1 MMERRPRS
9 TADTHDETP
18 GGSWATGRASRA
30 LPKRRRARARR
41 WTGLL
46 LGSAILCGSA
56 LLGAALGLRPPQGRI
71 LPGVAVWG
79 IDVGARTP
87 QEARAR
93 LEKHLLPALERK
105 IPLVDGP
112 RQWEVTPRE
121 LGCSYDLDAII
132 EKALGIG
139 RQGNLVRRARD
150 GWEARRRGVLLKP
163 RVQFDRKALRA
174 RLKRLARIADIPA
187 RDATIRFDG
196 REFAIGAERV
206 GRVVDVDATEKNI
219 VRYFIPHSHRE
230 LTLVV
235 REDLPQI
242 TAAELG
248 KIDGRISTYTTRYNP
263 SDVNRAVNL
272 RLAARALDGAV
283 VPAGGVFSYNTVV
296 GPRTEA
302 RGYRVAKIF
311 QKGEILDGI
320 GGGICQVSTTLYN
333 AALEGRMRIVERAPH
348 SRPVTY
354 APPGRDATV
363 AYGGVDFRFRNTTG
377 APILIQTSARAGVLT
392 VDIYGK
398 RPVRQA
404 GKHPGAAVRGTARA
418 QIHGAG

>member
-1 MMERRPRS
+1 MERRPRS
-9 TADTHDETP
+9 TTAPHDDTS
-18 GGSWATGRASRA
+18 GGSWAAGPASWS
-30 LPKRRRARARR
+30 LPRRRGARARR

-46 LGSAILCGSA
+46 LGSALLSGSA
-56 LLGAALGLRPPQGRI
+56 LLGATLGLRPPPGRI
-71 LPGVAVWG
+71 LPGVAVWQ

-87 QEARAR
+87 QEARVV

-121 LGCSYDLDAII
+121 LGCSYDLDATI
-132 EKALGIG
+132 EKALSIG
-139 RQGNLVRRARD
+139 RQGNLLRRARD
-150 GWEARRRGVLLKP
+150 GWEARRRGVVIKP
-163 RVQFDRKALRA
+163 RVEFDRKAMRA
-174 RLKRLARIADIPA
+174 RLKRLARATDIPA
-187 RDATIRFDG
+187 RNATIRFDG
-196 REFAIGAERV
+196 REFVIGAERV
-206 GRVVDVDATEKNI
+206 GHVLDVDATEKNI
-219 VRYFIPHSHRE
+219 VRYFVPHSHRD
-230 LTLVV
+230 LRLVV
-235 REDLPQI
+235 REDRPRI
-242 TAAELG
+242 TAAELSQ
-248 KIDGRISTYTTRYNP
+248 IDGRISTYTTRYNP
-263 SDVNRAVNL
+263 ADVNRAVNL
-272 RLAARALDGAV
+272 RLAARALDGTI

-333 AALEGRMRIVERAPH
+333 AALEGRMRILERAQH

-363 AYGGVDFRFRNTTG
+363 SYGGVDFRFRNTTG
-377 APILIQTSARAGVLT
+377 APILIQTYARAGVLT

-398 RPVRQA
+398 RPVRQT
-404 GKHPGAAVRGTARA
+404 GKRPGAAARGTTRDLV
-418 QIHGAG
+418 HGTG